1 MMVMYAYLDVS
12 KAAVRG
18 TNAVMSLVQVG
29 GWPWSTHHSCS
40 TTASSVAAPAAG
52 GGVALAMQR
61 LSMQQLAGLD
71 GQPGHGLAQAPAV

>member
-29 GWPWSTHHSCS
+29 G
-40 TTASSVAAPAAG
+40 VALVGPGSRITRALALLLRRQ
-52 GGVALAMQR
+52 GVAWHLPC
-61 LSMQQLAGLD
+61 SG
-71 GQPGHGLAQAPAV
+71 